1 VSLRPTVL
9 VTDGEQRAALAV
21 VRSVAAAGYPV
32 HVAARR
38 KTSLAGVS
46 RGTSATVVV
55 PDSLEEPGA
64 FVDALASYVRSNHVG
79 VVLPVTDPSLLAVL
93 GARERFGEA
102 RIPFPTLD
110 IVRAVSDKSKL
121 AEAAAACGIAF
132 PGQHVAADLGAAR
145 ALGETLAYPVV
156 IKPARSVGEND
167 GVQVKLGV
175 KHAASRA
182 EYEARVGEMPAAA
195 YPLLM
200 QQRIVGPGV
209 GIFLLVWDGAPVAVF
224 AHRRVRE
231 LPPSGGVSVC
241 AESVAADP
249 ALVER
254 SRQLLARFGWCGVAM
269 VEYKIDASTG
279 TPYLMEINGR
289 FWGSLQLAIDA
300 GVDFPALLVAC
311 ALGAAPTALPSFRVG
326 VRGRWGWGEIDHL
339 LHRVR
344 RSDAALS
351 LPPGSPTRMRA
362 IVDALPPW
370 GVGGRD
376 FVWRASDPRPFVH
389 ETLRWFR
396 RQ

>member
-1 VSLRPTVL
+1 M
-9 VTDGEQRAALAV
+9 A
-21 VRSVAAAGYPV
+21 
-32 HVAARR
+32 
-38 KTSLAGVS
+38 
-46 RGTSATVVV
+46 SATVVV
-55 PDSLEEPGA
+55 PDALSEPGA
-64 FVDALASYVRSNHVG
+64 FVDVLTRYVRLNNVG

-110 IVRAVSDKSKL
+110 IVRAVSDKSRL

-132 PGQHVAADLGAAR
+132 PAQHVAGDLAAAS
-145 ALGETLAYPVV
+145 ALGETLTYPVV
-156 IKPARSVGEND
+156 IKPARSVGETD

-175 KHAASRA
+175 KHAADRA
-182 EYEARVGEMPAAA
+182 EYEARVAAMPAAA

-209 GIFLLVWDGAPVAVF
+209 GVFLLVWDGAPVAVF

-241 AESVAADP
+241 AESVAAEP
-249 ALVER
+249 MLVER
-254 SRQLLARFGWCGVAM
+254 SRALLARFGWCGVAM
-269 VEYKIDASTG
+269 VEYKLDATSG

-300 GVDFPALLVAC
+300 GVDFPAMLVAC
-311 ALGAAPTALPSFRVG
+311 ALGTPPAPPSYRIG

-344 RSDAALS
+344 RSNAALS
-351 LPPGSPTRMRA
+351 LPPGSPSRARA